1 MNNLLEQLASLGMT
15 EYEAKVYLSLLGE
28 NPATGYQVSKTSG
41 VPRSMV
47 YEALGRLEARG
58 AVQKS
63 LEEKVTLYQPVP
75 PTMLLDRYEREARD
89 WAAGLRAALL
99 PLYNQEETGR
109 LWNFS
114 GRREALAYAADLI
127 DAAKAELMLVLADA
141 DLNALHS
148 YLEAAHAR
156 GVSLGVI
163 LTGSM
168 PFELGQVVRHPKR
181 ETELHRMQET
191 LIVVSD
197 EREFLI
203 SSGHR
208 IAAATVTTNV
218 NMVLIA
224 RQFIWMELF
233 AQRIFAR
240 LGDDLIQKLDPED
253 QQVLH

>member
-1 MNNLLEQLASLGMT
+1 MNKLLEQLTALGMT
-15 EYEAKVYLSLLGE
+15 EYEAKVYLSLLSE

-58 AVQKS
+58 AVLKS
-63 LEEKVTLYQPVP
+63 LEEKATLYQPVP
-75 PTMLLDRYEREARD
+75 PAMLLDRYEREARER
-89 WAAGLRAALL
+89 AAGLRAALL

-127 DAAKAELMLVLADA
+127 DMAKTELMLVLTDA
-141 DLNALHS
+141 DVSALHHR
-148 YLEAAHAR
+148 LEAAHAR

-163 LTGSM
+163 LTGDM
-168 PFELGQVVRHPKR
+168 LFALGQVVRHPKR
-181 ETELHRMQET
+181 ETELHRMKET

-197 EREFLI
+197 ESEFLI
-203 SSGHR
+203 SSGHQ
-208 IAAATVTTNV
+208 ITTATVTTNV
-218 NMVLIA
+218 NMVLLA